1 MNILEIKTELENRR
15 RALEKRLAMIDSD
28 LGRELDHDSADRAIE
43 TENDEVLIGLERGG
57 REELKAI
64 RSALD
69 RIEKGD
75 FGRCVLCGGDIGEPR
90 LKALP
95 FTPYCVECARETTK
109 A

>member
-1 MNILEIKTELENRR
+1 MNIVEIKTELEDRR
-15 RALEKRLAMIDSD
+15 RGLEKRLAMIDSD
-28 LGRELDHDSADRAIE
+28 LGQELDDDSSDRAIE

-90 LKALP
+90 LTALP
-95 FTPYCVECARETTK
+95 FTPYCVECARETAK

>member
-1 MNILEIKTELENRR
+1 MNILEIKTELEARR
-15 RALEKRLAMIDSD
+15 LELEKRLTLIDTD
-28 LGRELDHDSADRAIE
+28 LSRELDDDSGDRAIE
-43 TENDEVLIGLERGG
+43 TENDEVLIGLEQSG

-64 RSALD
+64 HSALD

-75 FGRCVLCGGDIGEPR
+75 FGRCVLCGGDIGELR

-95 FTPYCVECARETTK
+95 FTPYCIECSRET